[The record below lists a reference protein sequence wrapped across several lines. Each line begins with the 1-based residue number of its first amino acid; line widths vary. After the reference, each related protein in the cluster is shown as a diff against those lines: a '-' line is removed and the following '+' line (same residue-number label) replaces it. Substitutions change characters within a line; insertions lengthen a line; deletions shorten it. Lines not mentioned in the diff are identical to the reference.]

1 MTAEFVFEARNV
13 SRCYCEMFQHD
24 PAGGCLLLAGLWRHF
39 FFFFSFF
46 WFPRSSIRHFHYI
59 LMSVIVGCCVKSH
72 FSSSV
77 PLLPPLPPPHHQQ
90 HLCTPRLTHSPREP
104 SLFNFDFNYHV
115 SFVIRLQSSRNQ
127 ASPPLSIPL
136 PPCNHIPSDELL
148 HVITEVIEY
157 ADDC

>member
-1 MTAEFVFEARNV
+1 MTDECVFEARNV

-39 FFFFSFF
+39 FFSVSVELHTTLSLHSHECYCRLPHQISFLLLSS
-46 WFPRSSIRHFHYI
+46 PASSARS
-59 LMSVIVGCCVKSH
+59 
-72 FSSSV
+72 
-77 PLLPPLPPPHHQQ
+77 PHQQ

-148 HVITEVIEY
+148 HVIMEVIEY